1 MKRPVV
7 WLSPGTW
14 DWTVRDDPSPSGF
27 HLSRRQKSARTWTL
41 DELLTSPAPGE
52 PVTVHLLGVVGGHT
66 IMAAHGGV
74 LYVALIASGL
84 KPNDR
89 DRLQATRLGFTL

>member
-1 MKRPVV
+1 MV

-14 DWTVRDDPSPSGF
+14 NHTVRDESPPGGF
-27 HLSRRQKSARTWTL
+27 QLLPRLQKPARTWTL
-41 DELLTSPAPGE
+41 DELLHAPAPGE
-52 PVTVHLLGVVGGHT
+52 PVTITLLGVVGGHT

-74 LYVALIASGL
+74 LYVSLIASGL

-89 DRLQATRLGFTL
+89 DRLQATRLGFKL